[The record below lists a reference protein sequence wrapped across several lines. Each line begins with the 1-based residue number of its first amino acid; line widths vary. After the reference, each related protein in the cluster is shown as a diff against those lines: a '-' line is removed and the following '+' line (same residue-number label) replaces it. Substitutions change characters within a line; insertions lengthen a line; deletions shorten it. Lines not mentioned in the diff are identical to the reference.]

1 MSSDY
6 LKQLQLTKQL
16 EQKAKELTRERRQA
30 EARLSDVRKAL
41 DAAKGAG
48 IDVTEPE
55 ATLTQASEAFTQR
68 DNAKVL
74 ALADNCVGQLQ
85 ELKRERLSSIVD
97 GSQKMVNS
105 FGGSIELKERFEKIL
120 AIDDTDEALSML
132 AAAEGD
138 AHRFAAERFEQRAVR
153 ADSLLRYAAA
163 LEMPM
168 NVASEDIDAAR
179 RRLSEGER
187 EAAWADISACMER
200 LMAPFELRFN
210 ERRRDIDDLVARA
223 ASAGVEVSAL
233 TELLNEGE
241 EALRH
246 EYAGQAL
253 ELLRRAEK
261 ERSVAL
267 SSAIAVRIEELR
279 GEAIKIKGHGAP
291 LAIFEGELRNSE
303 RADGEEAL
311 ASLRLAAEALQEA
324 RASALMNAI
333 ETLRPRLT
341 LARRLDI
348 DPTPAMM
355 ILDDARRMLADRDL
369 ESALRKVAEAGEAID
384 AGLSGH
390 LALADELRRTREL
403 FLTMRE
409 LRLPPGEASSMVSES
424 RQRALAGEVEEARA
438 LLAETSE
445 RLREALLDAGSRRA
459 LSGLANLSE
468 AIAIGAEVDE
478 EKERLLQA
486 LEGFRQGDLN
496 GAVSEL
502 GDIAALLRNASADAA
517 AERVDGTSK
526 RVSSSIAA
534 DLSDLVPGVE
544 DARRLLGNGDIL
556 GAAGLAIRIEAEAI
570 ARQRDASATLSIRA
584 AELLTLSRMLNCASA
599 TIEQKME
606 RAERSPDPAESA
618 TMFIDII
625 HYATQFIKDELT
637 ASLARLTRDIA
648 TARRNGVHVDK
659 VGKLSEDVARKL
671 LSGDVDGCHEAIE
684 EAREMLERSASLHTD
699 LYDRIASLSRAIS
712 EAGLPPKNAAQTRLE
727 VTKQLFE
734 AGKYDGARVS
744 ANACLDELE
753 RLAAASLIPARMEE
767 GREIVALLGSLSL
780 DMTALDA
787 LMQNAEEDTKRG
799 RHDRALSSLKEVERA
814 ASEAVRKGLKDSIAQ
829 TSAMLRNCSDLG
841 CDAHSAMDVLD
852 RASSLLNE
860 SRYQDALRAVRFADS
875 EGQRLLALYH
885 SVQTSIE
892 EAYMWLEEAD
902 EHDVDVPEASVLL
915 ERARDEL
922 RTGKQSLALERGR
935 MVQTMVRRAVASH
948 LEQRLDDMERGSADL
963 AGDDLREYA
972 IDRDTIIKALERG
985 PRWAYREAARYERAL
1000 AEVEAL
1006 RGRALAALDSIAS
1019 DRSARSIKRARGA
1032 FERGEFSKCISLL
1045 AIAGAMEPLVR
1056 SQDERRKAALAE
1068 LRKDVSEVPDVKSAS
1083 LLDEMEN
1090 ATTPQRFWE
1099 LYNEVL
1105 DALDIRRQEQR
1116 QEQVGRLIDA
1126 LRAMN
1131 ILRPDGMPEHATRLL
1146 SRPLSLLSV
1155 EDLDSVPEMEREAE
1169 KIVTSAV
1176 EQARSDGPS
1185 DAALTAAKEA
1195 EVLLANGSL
1204 ALAARAALEANLA
1217 RGWTSKE
1224 RTAMWGEHDELIR
1237 RVLVLEKRG
1246 GELGAVRDLLR
1257 TATASPPDR
1266 SREAMAEAW
1275 SRLVDEER
1283 ALFPSIRMDVLDRIE
1298 DSNGWKR
1305 LSIALSND
1313 GGTAAG
1319 LRAEAEGGELRAV
1332 LPSALPPG
1340 RIRSEMEVKGDPTV
1354 TLLYR
1359 PLFSKEEESS
1369 PNMLN

>member
-41 DAAKGAG
+41 DAARGAG
-48 IDVTEPE
+48 IDVTGPE
-55 ATLTQASEAFTQR
+55 ATLSQASEAFTQR

-74 ALADNCVGQLQ
+74 ALADNCIGQLQ
-85 ELKRERLSSIVD
+85 ELKRERLLSIVD
-97 GSQKMVNS
+97 GSRKMVNS
-105 FGGSIELKERFEKIL
+105 FGGSIELEELFKKIL

-132 AAAEGD
+132 AAAEGN
-138 AHRFAAERFEQRAVR
+138 ARRFAAERFEQRAVR

-163 LEMPM
+163 MEMPM
-168 NVASEDIDAAR
+168 NVTSEDIDAAR

-200 LMAPFELRFN
+200 MMAPFELRFN
-210 ERRRDIDDLVARA
+210 EGRRDIDDLVARA
-223 ASAGVEVSAL
+223 ASAGVKVPAL

-246 EYAGQAL
+246 EDAGQAL
-253 ELLRRAEK
+253 ELLHRAEK

-291 LAIFEGELRNSE
+291 LAIFEGELRSSE
-303 RADGEEAL
+303 QADGEEAL

-324 RASALMNAI
+324 RASVLMNAI

-369 ESALRKVAEAGEAID
+369 ESALRKAAEAGETID

-445 RLREALLDAGSRRA
+445 RLRGALLDAGSRRA

-478 EKERLLQA
+478 EKERLLHA

-517 AERVDGTSK
+517 AERVDETSK

-534 DLSDLVPGVE
+534 DLSDLAPGVE
-544 DARRLLGNGDIL
+544 DARRRLGNGDIL
-556 GAAGLAIRIEAEAI
+556 GAAGLAIRIEAKAI

-699 LYDRIASLSRAIS
+699 LYDRIASLSRAIG

-727 VTKQLFE
+727 ATKQLFE

-787 LMQNAEEDTKRG
+787 LMQKAEEDTKRG

-885 SVQTSIE
+885 SVQTGIE

-922 RTGKQSLALERGR
+922 RTGKHSLALERGR

-948 LEQRLDDMERGSADL
+948 LEQLLDDMERGSADL

-972 IDRDTIIKALERG
+972 IDRDTIMKALERG

-1006 RGRALAALDSIAS
+1006 RGRASTALDSIAS
-1019 DRSARSIKRARGA
+1019 DRSARSIKRAMGA

-1045 AIAGAMEPLVR
+1045 AIAGAMGPLVR

-1068 LRKDVSEVPDVKSAS
+1068 LRKDVSEVPDVNTAS

-1090 ATTPQRFWE
+1090 ATPQRFWE

-1131 ILRPDGMPEHATRLL
+1131 ILRPDIMPKHATRLL
-1146 SRPLSLLSV
+1146 SRPLSRLSV
-1155 EDLDSVPEMEREAE
+1155 EDLDSVPEMEREAK

-1217 RGWTSKE
+1217 RGWTAME
-1224 RTAMWGEHDELIR
+1224 RKALWEEHDELIC
-1237 RVLVLEKRG
+1237 RVLVLERRG
-1246 GELGAVRDLLR
+1246 GDLGAVRDLLR

-1266 SREAMAEAW
+1266 SKEAMAEAW

-1283 ALFPSIRMDVLDRIE
+1283 ALFPSIHMDVLDSI
-1298 DSNGWKR
+1298 DGTNGWRR
-1305 LSIALSND
+1305 LSIALTND

-1319 LRAEAEGGELRAV
+1319 LHAEAEGGEIKAV

-1340 RIRSEMEVKGDPTV
+1340 RTRGEMEVKGDPTV
-1354 TLLYR
+1354 RLLYR

-1369 PNMLN
+1369 PNILN